1 MNKDNPGDPLYVIF
15 VHDYN
20 PDPNFPLSSSGANI
34 DLYGTEGG
42 YRHYSVPRSEPLAEN
57 RSRYWI
63 IGRLDPLERFH
74 AKNIL
79 VSGAPGQGETVVQFI
94 NSFFKD

>member
-15 VHDYN
+15 VHDYRH
-20 PDPNFPLSSSGANI
+20 DSAFPLSSSGANI

-42 YRHYSVPRSEPLAEN
+42 YRHYTVPKQEPLPEN
-57 RSRYWI
+57 KSRYWI

-79 VSGAPGQGETVVQFI
+79 VSGAPSGSQTLGDFI
-94 NSFFKD
+94 ISFFKD